1 MRNCYIVKFLG
12 NFLQEISEKPIEA
25 PAPKPV
31 LPATGR
37 PQISICSLDLHRS
50 QISEDLGAMQAGGFG
65 LDIDDDPPIVTQ
77 L

>member
-12 NFLQEISEKPIEA
+12 SFLKEISEKAIEA

-37 PQISICSLDLHRS
+37 PQISICSLARKNHALSLHRS
-50 QISEDLGAMQAGGFG
+50 QISQDL
-65 LDIDDDPPIVTQ
+65 
-77 L
+77 